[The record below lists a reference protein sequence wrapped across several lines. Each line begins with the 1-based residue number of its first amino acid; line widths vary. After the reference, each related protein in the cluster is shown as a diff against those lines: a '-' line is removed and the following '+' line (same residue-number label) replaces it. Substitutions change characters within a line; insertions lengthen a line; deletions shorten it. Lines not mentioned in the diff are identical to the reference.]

1 MKLYPASYWIARALQ
16 VGIGAYVA
24 LLIWTALT

>member
-1 MKLYPASYWIARALQ
+1 MTLYTASYWLARALQ
-16 VGIGAYVA
+16 VGACVYVA

>member
-1 MKLYPASYWIARALQ
+1 MTLFAASYWIARALQ
-16 VGIGAYVA
+16 VGAGSYVA